1 MKARY
6 ILAIAAVA
14 IAGRSYAVTEEPDTV
29 SEPSVNLDDFVVTAQ
44 KEVIKSDGAKLT
56 YDVQADESTKGQ
68 NLLDALRK
76 VPMVTVD
83 AQDNIQINGNSGFKI
98 YVNGKEDV
106 MMEANYQKIFKAM
119 PAESVQN
126 IEVITEPGA
135 KYDAEGF
142 GGILNLITETKQ
154 KREGYNGSISAAY
167 GTSQAYANGF
177 ITAKIDKVTLNAN
190 VTYAQNGIIMQKQ
203 KSSGETVYHNSD
215 ENHRLVNVGNQEMKY
230 YMEMASLNMSWEP
243 NDRNLITWGGSFNNL
258 DASLHNMTRTNSMY
272 DRQNVLKW
280 SFNNRL
286 YGGVNNVGASA
297 NASYRIGF
305 NKMNTHR
312 LILAYLF
319 DYGKDGLSIDTET
332 EEVENYPTFTPW
344 LISRNDNYNRT
355 HTVQADYSNP
365 FGDGR
370 HSIDAGFKGIFR
382 RNTAISHSGTGNTR
396 EDIIIDPVND
406 IDMDQ
411 NQDVYAGYLSYTG
424 TFASKVSLTAGIRYE
439 HTAMGLQFRDNH
451 SQDFTK
457 HLNDWVPN
465 AAMTYMFS
473 PANNLRLA
481 YQMRISRPGIQQVNP
496 FRISLNELNVQTGNP
511 DLTSERN
518 NVITLTYTNF
528 GRALG
533 GNVYARYESSNNSIV
548 NYTYFDG
555 LTQIDTYGN
564 YGSKRSISVG
574 GYLNYNINN
583 NMSISLNGSVT
594 YSDLKAVK
602 IDARSR
608 GWSGYYGVNWN
619 WKMPADFK
627 MNVGGGQSI
636 HNITLQG
643 YSSGYYYYGFG
654 IGRNFLKD
662 KSLNVNLSAW
672 NFLETYKGGKYCT
685 YTPEVNTIQS
695 YKMFSPSVTLSIS
708 WTFGLL
714 KERVKST
721 GLDLKSDDT
730 SSASNSSAI
739 SGAGSPGK

>member
-6 ILAIAAVA
+6 ILAIAVVA

-56 YDVQADESTKGQ
+56 YDVQADESSKGQ

-167 GTSQAYANGF
+167 GTSQAYANGY
-177 ITAKIDKVTLNAN
+177 ITAKLDKVTMNAN
-190 VTYAQNGIIMQKQ
+190 VTYARNGLLKQNNRNT
-203 KSSGETVYHNSD
+203 SETIYNNSD
-215 ENHRLVNVGNQEMKY
+215 EFHRMIAKSDMKTAFS
-230 YMEMASLNMSWEP
+230 MEDVSLNMSWEP
-243 NDRNLITWGGSFNNL
+243 NDRNLFTWGGSFMNL
-258 DASLHNMTRTNSMY
+258 KARPDKFDRDTRMFDSSDELQWRFHNIISAKFGN
-272 DRQNVLKW
+272 L
-280 SFNNRL
+280 
-286 YGGVNNVGASA
+286 GASA

-305 NKMNTHR
+305 NQANTHR
-312 LILAYLF
+312 LILAYMF
-319 DYGKDGLSIDTET
+319 DYGINRMDIDMET
-332 EEVENYPTFTPW
+332 EEIENYPVLNPFQTTRDNNF
-344 LISRNDNYNRT
+344 SRK

-365 FGDGR
+365 FGSGN
-370 HSIDAGFKGIFR
+370 HTLDAGFKGTFR
-382 RNTAISHSGTGNTR
+382 RNSAYSYSGTGITQ
-396 EDIIIDPVND
+396 DAIILNPDNNV
-406 IDMDQ
+406 DMGQ
-411 NQDVYAGYLSYTG
+411 KQDVYAGYLSYSG
-424 TFASKVSLTAGIRYE
+424 TFAGKVSLTAGIRYE
-439 HTAMGLQFRDNH
+439 HTAMGLKFADDHSRDFN
-451 SQDFTK
+451 K

-465 AAMTYMFS
+465 AAVTYMFS

-481 YQMRISRPGIQQVNP
+481 YQMRISRPGINQVNP
-496 FRISLNELNVQTGNP
+496 FRTTFDDLIVQTGNP
-511 DLTSERN
+511 DLTAERN
-518 NVITLTYTNF
+518 HVVTLTYTNF
-528 GRALG
+528 GRVLG
-533 GNVYARYESSNNSIV
+533 GNVYARCETNNNSIV

-555 LTQIDTYGN
+555 LTQIETYGN

-643 YSSGYYYYGFG
+643 YNSGYYYYGFG
-654 IGRNFLKD
+654 IGRDFLKD

-672 NFLETYKGGKYCT
+672 NFLEAYKGGKYYT